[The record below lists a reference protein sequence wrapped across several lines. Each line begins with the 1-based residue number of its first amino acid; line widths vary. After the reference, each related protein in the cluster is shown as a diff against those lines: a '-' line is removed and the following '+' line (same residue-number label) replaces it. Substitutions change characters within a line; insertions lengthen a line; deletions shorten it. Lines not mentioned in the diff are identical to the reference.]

1 MFPPRV
7 VLDREG
13 KLYPSRFPDGENVKD
28 LMPRHFRMDQLPLW
42 VFQDALV
49 VRVDY
54 KKMLTEIGV
63 GEAFVLAL
71 YLTWGKARR
80 QI

>member
-1 MFPPRV
+1 
-7 VLDREG
+7 
-13 KLYPSRFPDGENVKD
+13 
-28 LMPRHFRMDQLPLW
+28 MDQLPLW

-54 KKMLTEIGV
+54 RRMLTEIGA

-71 YLTWGKARR
+71 YLTWGRTQKG
-80 QI
+80 